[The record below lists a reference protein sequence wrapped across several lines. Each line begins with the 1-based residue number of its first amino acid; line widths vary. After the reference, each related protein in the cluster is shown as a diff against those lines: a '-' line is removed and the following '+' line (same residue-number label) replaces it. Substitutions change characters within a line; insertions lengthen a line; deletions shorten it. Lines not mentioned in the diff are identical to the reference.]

1 MSLWFRRTQG
11 LDSVTMRDIAEDAGV
26 EWDYQSIAY
35 RGHGI
40 GYADADTDS
49 ADVDNIQDAAQE
61 LLGYRPVQI
70 DEPDKPETDEE

>member
-26 EWDYQSIAY
+26 EWDYQSIVY
-35 RGHGI
+35 RSHGI
-40 GYADADTDS
+40 GYADADS

-61 LLGYRPVQI
+61 LLGYRPVEI
-70 DEPDKPETDEE
+70 EEPDKPETDDE